1 LQNYEYKAELRD
13 PALAR
18 SVCRALGAILAETV
32 EQTDTYYRVPDSRL
46 KKRESPGHATE
57 YILYHRP
64 NMARPRLSNYTIYS
78 QEQAL
83 ERFGAQAMPVLAVVK
98 KRREIWLLDNV
109 RIHLDEV
116 EGLGTFFELEAVLVR
131 GKALHDCTEAVTRL
145 RDRFA
150 PALGEAISVSYA
162 DLVASGS

>member
-1 LQNYEYKAELRD
+1 MQNYEYKAELRD

-18 SVCRALGAILAETV
+18 SVSLALGAILAETV

-46 KKRESPGHATE
+46 KKRESPGHPTE

-78 QEQAL
+78 EAQAL
-83 ERFGAQAMPVLAVVK
+83 ERFGMQPMPVLAVVK
-98 KRREIWLLDNV
+98 KTREIWLLDNV
-109 RIHLDEV
+109 RIHLDDV
-116 EGLGTFFELEAVLVR
+116 ETLGAFFELEAVLTR
-131 GKALHDCTEAVTRL
+131 GRTLHACTETVTRL

-162 DLVASGS
+162 DLVAGGS